1 MPERPTWRED
11 TAQPVQDDLD
21 ALVQAAYDKAGGLLA
36 RQRDFAPFAVVVHAD
51 GRHDRVASDPGPGPE
66 PESRVLLERLVAS
79 VRGDSDDY
87 RAVGFVALVLT
98 RAGDAVRVELEHRDG
113 GPALLLLRPC
123 RVNRLRRRVA
133 MGAVA
138 GSFGS
143 RLVWPGAD
151 DGA

>member
-1 MPERPTWRED
+1 MPERPTWRDD
-11 TAQPVQDDLD
+11 TPQPVQDDLD
-21 ALVQAAYDKAGGLLA
+21 ALVQAAYDEAGGLLA
-36 RQRDFAPFAVVVHAD
+36 RRRDFAPFAVVVHAD